1 MGSCIFMHPPK
12 RSAKILVIYEAMA
25 IYFMVIVKIW
35 IFKDFWLMLKIYHF
49 QLRLKTA
56 DPSCHIEESDC
67 LPETPTEVLTL
78 G

>member
-1 MGSCIFMHPPK
+1 MGSCILMHPPR

-35 IFKDFWLMLKIYHF
+35 IFKDLWLMLKIYHF